1 MFLHKVEN
9 DYFDVLTKKYIHP
22 EQLTEKS
29 RYSLSGDSVYVL
41 DTIRNKINEK
51 EMYVVLTITTSCNLA
66 CAYCF
71 ENGTI
76 RHAINEKTLSEV
88 IHNIEKYI
96 IENGIKKLHCTLF
109 GGEPLLEEQLVAKFT
124 TVLHEFCKDNEIL
137 LTISMTTNGLIAN
150 KSLLEKLYQNS
161 LTCVQVTFD
170 GPKEMNN
177 RRRRSRNIS
186 VKDPYTTILKNL
198 NTFLSIFDTVNIK
211 YNFDKQNLD
220 EFDIFLNDLSEVVQ
234 SQYIGKIVI
243 LVEAIQGTHNSH
255 YSYNYR
261 NTDEEL
267 AKAYITIISK
277 LVDANIKYRSKIFNT
292 PCMATAPNSFL
303 IDPDGNCSCCI
314 SNFQKNEL
322 FIGNFSQV
330 TRSRSLSTRTELN
343 RLDLLRSHCRNCDF
357 LAGCWGGCLY
367 ELSVNG
373 KECTKNVNCRKN
385 FFEKAVDLFYHEIY
399 LKKGVDK
406 ID

>member
-76 RHAINEKTLSEV
+76 RHPINEKTLSEV

-220 EFDIFLNDLSEVVQ
+220 EFDIFLNDLLEVVQ
-234 SQYIGKIVI
+234 PQYIGKIVI

-292 PCMATAPNSFL
+292 PCMATSSLDANAENL
-303 IDPDGNCSCCI
+303 LY
-314 SNFQKNEL
+314 KKYRE
-322 FIGNFSQV
+322 
-330 TRSRSLSTRTELN
+330 LSTKKISFFVSH
-343 RLDLLRSHCRNCDF
+343 RLASCIFCDSILVF
-357 LAGCWGGCLY
+357 DKGQIVQQGNHKTLINDTSGLY
-367 ELSVNG
+367 AQMFNLQAAQY
-373 KECTKNVNCRKN
+373 K
-385 FFEKAVDLFYHEIY
+385 
-399 LKKGVDK
+399 
-406 ID
+406 

>member
-1 MFLHKVEN
+1 MSW
-9 DYFDVLTKKYIHP
+9 DVLRHP
-22 EQLTEKS
+22 
-29 RYSLSGDSVYVL
+29 
-41 DTIRNKINEK
+41 
-51 EMYVVLTITTSCNLA
+51 
-66 CAYCF
+66 
-71 ENGTI
+71 
-76 RHAINEKTLSEV
+76 INEKTLSEV

-211 YNFDKQNLD
+211 YTFDKQNLD
-220 EFDIFLNDLSEVVQ
+220 EFDIFLNDLLEVVQ
-234 SQYIGKIVI
+234 PQYIGKIVI

-330 TRSRSLSTRTELN
+330 TRSKSLSTRAEMN

-367 ELSVNG
+367 ELSVIG